1 MSFTKEQE
9 IFIDDYV
16 KALKEKNAAIFAG
29 AGMSVPCGF
38 FSWKKLLEPIAKSLT
53 LDIEEEHDLTAL
65 AQLYVDNHG
74 GVRTK
79 LTQIL
84 EENYGKIGIQGS
96 EVHEILA
103 KLPIEIFWTTNYDSL
118 IEDTLIK
125 VGKTPDIKSNHNHL
139 CINKPKRDAVVY
151 KMHGDIRDLA
161 ETVLTKH
168 EYEDYN
174 EKREF
179 FSNAFLS
186 DLISKSFLFIGFSF
200 LDPNFE
206 YLIGRIRSRLKK
218 NINGNDYY
226 FIERETDPV
235 KFNRQSLRV
244 ASLLRYGLNPV
255 IVDNYEKDIPRI
267 LKEIEIRY
275 LRNTILISG
284 SAEEYG
290 HYEEKKAGEFL
301 HNLSKKISQSSYKIL
316 SGFGWGVGSAVI
328 NGVLDNMES
337 ERVQRLDDY
346 LLLRPFPQFET
357 GKKELKE
364 LWSDYRKNF
373 IPLAGIA
380 VFVFGNKKKK
390 DTGEIVLADG
400 MIEEFYIALE
410 NGLKIIP
417 IGATGYVAEDLWQK
431 VMSDFDKYYPKETG
445 VTKEDFQLI
454 GNKDLSDQELISAT
468 IKIINKLNKK

>member
-1 MSFTKEQE
+1 MFTKEQE
-9 IFIDDYV
+9 NFIEDYV

-38 FSWKKLLEPIAKSLT
+38 FSWKKLLDPIAKNLSLN
-53 LDIEEEHDLTAL
+53 IEEEHDLSAL
-65 AQLYVDNHG
+65 AQLYVDTHG
-74 GVRTK
+74 GIRTK
-79 LTQIL
+79 LTQSL
-84 EENYGKIGIQGS
+84 EENFGKIGIQGS
-96 EVHEILA
+96 IVHEILSR
-103 KLPIEIFWTTNYDSL
+103 LPIETFWTTNYDSL
-118 IEDTLIK
+118 IEDTLVK
-125 VGKTPDIKSNHNHL
+125 VGKTPDIKSTQNHL
-139 CINKPKRDAVVY
+139 CINKPKRDAIIY

-200 LDPNFE
+200 SDPNFE

-218 NINGNDYY
+218 NMNGNDYY
-226 FIERETDPV
+226 FIERETDSV
-235 KFNRQSLRV
+235 KYNRQSLKV
-244 ASLLRYGLNPV
+244 NSLRRYGLNPV
-255 IVDNYEKDIPRI
+255 FLDNYEKDIPRI

-290 HYEEKKAGEFL
+290 QYEERKAGEFL
-301 HNLSKKISQSSYKIL
+301 HNLSKQISQSSYKIL
-316 SGFGWGVGSAVI
+316 TGFGWGVGSAVI
-328 NGVLDNMES
+328 NGVLDNMET

-346 LLLRPFPQFET
+346 LLLRPFPQYET

-364 LWSDYRKNF
+364 LWSDYRENF

-380 VFVFGNKKKK
+380 VFVFGNKKRK
-390 DTGEIVLADG
+390 DNGEIVLADG
-400 MIEEFYIALE
+400 MIEEFNIAIR
-410 NGLKIIP
+410 NGLKVIP
-417 IGATGYVAEDLWQK
+417 IGATGYVAEQIWLNVK
-431 VMSDFDKYYPKETG
+431 SDFDKYYPIETG
-445 VTKEDFQLI
+445 VTIEDFQLI
-454 GNKDLSDQELISAT
+454 GRKDLPDEDLISAT
-468 IKIINKLNKK
+468 INIINKLNKK